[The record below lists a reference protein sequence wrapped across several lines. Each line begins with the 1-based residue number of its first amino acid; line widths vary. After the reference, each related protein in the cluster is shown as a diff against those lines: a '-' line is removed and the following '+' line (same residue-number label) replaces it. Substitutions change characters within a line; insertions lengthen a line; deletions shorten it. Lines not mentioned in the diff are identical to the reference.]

1 MIKLSE
7 IKKYTESDVE
17 LKIIYP
23 LLTAPTP
30 EGLNYLEYHIQTKH
44 SIKKLIIDKGSSS
57 KLYYPDFAIIV
68 EGLPMIIV
76 EAKKPNENLDE
87 AYRQACLYANEINR
101 EFPNKINPCELV
113 IACDGLFLYA
123 GYADSTPI
131 FKLNYE
137 ELISTNIEFDKFLK
151 LFSFK
156 NIVKNAK
163 SKRSILGTET
173 RFKNPINL
181 LGGKKIQNLES
192 NNSFGEN
199 ISIQYEHLFN
209 PKLEVEKE
217 DIVKNAYVKQNK
229 IDSHVTPIDTIFE
242 KNLINQGIQTIDNLD
257 GPSELV
263 NKFNNHEELNNK
275 VLLLIGSVGS
285 GKSTFTTYLKEVA
298 LKEEVRKTTFWINL
312 NLNDAPLNKE
322 EIYKWIK
329 TNIAKRIK
337 ESQIDLDFDELT
349 TLLNLYDEN
358 VNSLKKGILKLFS
371 PDDFEYK
378 KRLADNLQKFQ
389 EDIDL
394 TLKSLIKHFITNIG
408 KSLVVVLDNCDKR
421 NSEEQLL
428 MFEVANWVKDNIKSI
443 VFLPLRETTYENHR
457 YEKPL
462 DTVIKDLIFKI
473 NPPSL
478 EQVLHLRIAY
488 ISKLNNTNKDG
499 FYLLGNGIKV
509 KCPSKDEEKYLHSI
523 LNSLFENQFFKTLIS
538 GFAGRNIRNGI
549 EIFLDF
555 CKSGHINEA
564 EITKMIKSNGV
575 YPLPN
580 HLISKVFIR
589 GNRVYYT
596 DENSRVKNL
605 FHSHPTD
612 SFKDPYVR
620 ISILK
625 YLFEHR
631 RDNEIKSFD
640 GYVKTTT
647 LIKFLSLKGH
657 DENRIISELKT
668 LLKLNLIENETL
680 NSDVFSI
687 NDLVIITSIG
697 IAHLKIIRNIDYLA
711 SVSED
716 MWYKDTNLATKI
728 SDNLAGNG
736 DFVHLSIQSVSNN
749 ARSLVNYLEDYYKNN
764 LLPLHNSISNEDFIP
779 IDFRQLKQ
787 DIDQFDKNIRTDTL
801 PNLETE
807 KIYDASII
815 NIQNYGM
822 ICEIIDT
829 PFHGLLHSSELG
841 KNFTNKYNLGMVV
854 KVKIKKF
861 VAEHNKYNLKL
872 G

>member
-1 MIKLSE
+1 MIKTTE
-7 IKKYTESDVE
+7 IQKYTESDVE

-23 LLTAPTP
+23 LLTSSAP
-30 EGLNYLEYHIQTKH
+30 EGLNYFEYHIQTKQ
-44 SIKKLIIDKGSSS
+44 SIKKLTIDKGSSS
-57 KLYYPDFAIIV
+57 KLYYPDFAIVV
-68 EGLPMIIV
+68 EGLPLIIV
-76 EAKKPNENLDE
+76 EAKKPNEDLNE

-101 EFPNKINPCELV
+101 EFPNKVNPCEFV
-113 IACDGLFLYA
+113 IACDGLNLIA
-123 GYADSTPI
+123 GFSDSAPK
-131 FKLNYE
+131 FNLKYE
-137 ELISTNIEFDKFLK
+137 DLIPTNVEFDNFLK
-151 LFSFK
+151 LFSFEF
-156 NIVKNAK
+156 IVKNAR
-163 SKRSILGTET
+163 SKRANLGTET
-173 RFKNPINL
+173 RFKNPISL

-209 PKLEVEKE
+209 PKLEIEKE

-229 IDSHVTPIDTIFE
+229 IESHVSPIDTIFE
-242 KNLINQGIQTIDNLD
+242 KNLQNKGIQSIQNLD
-257 GPSELV
+257 EAYALV
-263 NKFNNHEELNNK
+263 NKFNNHDELNNK

-329 TNIAKRIK
+329 TNIIKRIK
-337 ESQIDLDFDELT
+337 ESEKEIDFDELES
-349 TLLNLYDEN
+349 LLKLYDEN
-358 VNSLKKGILKLFS
+358 ISALKKGILKLFS
-371 PDDFEYK
+371 PNDIEYK
-378 KRLADNLQKFQ
+378 KILAENLEKFQ

-394 TLKSLIKHFITNIG
+394 TLNSLIKLLITNVE

-428 MFEVANWVKDNIKSI
+428 MFEVSNWIKDNIKSI
-443 VFLPLRETTYENHR
+443 VFLPLRETTYENHK

-473 NPPSL
+473 NPPNL

-488 ISKLNNTNKDG
+488 ISKLNKTNKDG
-499 FYLLGNGIKV
+499 FYFLGNGIKV
-509 KCPSKDEEKYLHSI
+509 KYPSKDEEKYLHSI

-564 EITKMIKSNGV
+564 EITKMLKSNGE
-575 YPLPN
+575 YQLPN

-596 DENSRVKNL
+596 DEKSRVKNL

-612 SFKDPYVR
+612 SFKDPFIRV
-620 ISILK
+620 SILK
-625 YLFEHR
+625 YLLEHR
-631 RDNEIKSFD
+631 KDNEIKSFD
-640 GYVKTTT
+640 GYVKTTQ

-668 LLKLNLIENETL
+668 LIKLNLIENETL
-680 NSDVFSI
+680 NSDDFNI
-687 NDLVIITSIG
+687 NDLIIITSIG

-711 SVSED
+711 SISED
-716 MWYKDTNLATKI
+716 MWYKDSNLASRI
-728 SDNLAGNG
+728 SENLAGNG
-736 DFVHLSIQSVSNN
+736 NFVHLSIQSVSNH

-764 LLPLHNSISNEDFIP
+764 LLPIHNSISSEEFIP
-779 IDFRQLKQ
+779 IDIEQLHL
-787 DIDQFDKNIRTDTL
+787 DINHFDKNIKTDTL

-807 KIYDASII
+807 KLYEASIV

-829 PFHGLLHSSELG
+829 PFYGLLHSTELG
-841 KNFTNKYNLGMVV
+841 ENFPHDYNLGMVI

-861 VAEHNKYNLKL
+861 VSEHNKYNLKL

>member
-1 MIKLSE
+1 MIKISE

-17 LKIIYP
+17 LKIIHP
-23 LLTAPTP
+23 LLTAPNP
-30 EGLNYLEYHIQTKH
+30 EGLNYFEYNIQTKQ
-44 SIKKLIIDKGSSS
+44 SIKKLTIDKGSSS
-57 KLYYPDFAIIV
+57 KLYYPDFAIVV
-68 EGLPMIIV
+68 EGLPLIIV
-76 EAKKPNENLDE
+76 EAKKPNEDLNE

-101 EFPNKINPCELV
+101 EFPNKINPCEFV
-113 IACDGLFLYA
+113 IACDGLNLMA
-123 GYADSTPI
+123 GYADSTPK
-131 FKLNYE
+131 FNLKYE
-137 ELISTNIEFDKFLK
+137 DLITTNAEFDNFLK
-151 LFSFK
+151 IFSF
-156 NIVKNAK
+156 NSIVKNAK
-163 SKRSILGTET
+163 SKRAILGTET

-217 DIVKNAYVKQNK
+217 DIVKNAYVKQSK
-229 IDSHVTPIDTIFE
+229 IESHVTPIDTIFE
-242 KNLINQGIQTIDNLD
+242 KNLLNKDIQTIENLD
-257 GPSELV
+257 EPNEIV

-275 VLLLIGSVGS
+275 VLLLIGSVGA

-298 LKEEVRKTTFWINL
+298 LKEDIRKTTFWINL

-329 TNIAKRIK
+329 TNIIKRIK
-337 ESQIDLDFDELT
+337 ESQNEIDFDELDS
-349 TLLNLYDEN
+349 LFKLYDDSI
-358 VNSLKKGILKLFS
+358 NSLKKGILKLFS
-371 PDDFEYK
+371 PDDIDYK
-378 KRLADNLQKFQ
+378 KILAENLQKFQ
-389 EDIDL
+389 GDIDL
-394 TLKSLIKHFITNIG
+394 TLSSLIRLLVTNAG

-428 MFEVANWVKDNIKSI
+428 MFEVANWIKDNIKSI
-443 VFLPLRETTYENHR
+443 VFLPLRETTYENHK

-473 NPPSL
+473 NPPNL

-499 FYLLGNGIKV
+499 YYFLGNGIKV
-509 KCPSKDEEKYLHSI
+509 KYPSKDEEKYLNSI
-523 LNSLFENQFFKTLIS
+523 LSSLFENQFFKTLIS

-564 EITKMIKSNGV
+564 EITKMLRSNGE
-575 YPLPN
+575 YQLPN

-596 DENSRVKNL
+596 DEKSRVKNL

-612 SFKDPYVR
+612 SFKDPFIRV
-620 ISILK
+620 SILK

-631 RDNEIKSFD
+631 YDNEIKNFD
-640 GYVKTTT
+640 GYIKTTSM
-647 LIKFLSLKGH
+647 IKFLSIKGH

-680 NSDVFSI
+680 NSDDFNI
-687 NDLVIITSIG
+687 NDLIIITSIG

-716 MWYKDTNLATKI
+716 MWYRDSNLATKI
-728 SDNLAGNG
+728 SENLAGNG

-764 LLPLHNSISNEDFIP
+764 LLPIHNSISNQEFIS
-779 IDFRQLKQ
+779 IDFDQLHL

-807 KIYDASII
+807 KLYEASIV
-815 NIQNYGM
+815 NIQSYGM

-829 PFHGLLHSSELG
+829 PFHGLLHSSELE
-841 KNFTNKYNLGMVV
+841 KNFASNYSLGMVI
-854 KVKIKKF
+854 KVKPKKF
-861 VAEHNKYNLKL
+861 VPEHNKYNLKL